1 MSELTMITNGGA
13 APRRKAHW
21 RDVEPETPETPTV
34 RVARK
39 IALRKS
45 TAADIWLN
53 ALLTL
58 AMVAALVI
66 WARIMFEMISEVV
79 GLMPFR

>member
-1 MSELTMITNGGA
+1 MSELTMIANGGA

-21 RDVEPETPETPTV
+21 RDVEPETPQASTV

-53 ALLTL
+53 GLLALAL
-58 AMVAALVI
+58 VAALAI
-66 WARIMFEMISEVV
+66 WARTMIEMIAEVV